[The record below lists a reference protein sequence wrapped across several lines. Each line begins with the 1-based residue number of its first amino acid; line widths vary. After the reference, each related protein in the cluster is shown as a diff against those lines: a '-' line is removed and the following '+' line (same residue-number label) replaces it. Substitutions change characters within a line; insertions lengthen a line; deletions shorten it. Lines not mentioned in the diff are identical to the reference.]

1 MIYFEMESFLY
12 NCLTLTDMW
21 NTYLTSLCIIF
32 SRCLTGACTVTEVE
46 TRTETADVSE
56 ADLAQKTVMETQ
68 TRSVKGNGR
77 LAGVTIHRAH
87 AETTATATTTAT
99 STATSTSTST
109 ATTPTRTTETLTA
122 GETDL

>member
-1 MIYFEMESFLY
+1 
-12 NCLTLTDMW
+12 MW
-21 NTYLTSLCIIF
+21 NKYLTSLCIIC
-32 SRCLTGACTVTEVE
+32 SRGLTGACTVTEVE
-46 TRTETADVSE
+46 TRTEKADVSE

-87 AETTATATTTAT
+87 AETTATTTTTAT
-99 STATSTSTST
+99 STATSTAAATTTSTST
-109 ATTPTRTTETLTA
+109 ATTPRRTTETLTA

>member
-12 NCLTLTDMW
+12 NCLTLTDNMW

-32 SRCLTGACTVTEVE
+32 SRGLTGACTVTEVE

-68 TRSVKGNGR
+68 TLSVKGNGR

-99 STATSTSTST
+99 STATSTST
-109 ATTPTRTTETLTA
+109 ATTPRRTTETLTA

>member
-1 MIYFEMESFLY
+1 M
-12 NCLTLTDMW
+12 
-21 NTYLTSLCIIF
+21 
-32 SRCLTGACTVTEVE
+32 TEVE

-87 AETTATATTTAT
+87 AETTATTTTTAT
-99 STATSTSTST
+99 STATSTPTP
-109 ATTPTRTTETLTA
+109 TTPTRTTETLTA

>member
-21 NTYLTSLCIIF
+21 NKYLTPLCIIF
-32 SRCLTGACTVTEVE
+32 SRGLTGACTVTEVE
-46 TRTETADVSE
+46 TRTEKADVSE

-68 TRSVKGNGR
+68 TLSVKGNGR

-99 STATSTSTST
+99 STATSTSTAT
-109 ATTPTRTTETLTA
+109 TTPTRTTETLTA

>member
-46 TRTETADVSE
+46 TRTEKADVSE

-77 LAGVTIHRAH
+77 LAGVTIHQAH

-99 STATSTSTST
+99 STATSTST

-122 GETDL
+122 GETD

>member
-1 MIYFEMESFLY
+1 
-12 NCLTLTDMW
+12 MW
-21 NTYLTSLCIIF
+21 NKYLTSLCIIC
-32 SRCLTGACTVTEVE
+32 SRGLTGACTVTEVE

-87 AETTATATTTAT
+87 AETTATTTTTAT
-99 STATSTSTST
+99 STSTATSTAA

>member
-1 MIYFEMESFLY
+1 
-12 NCLTLTDMW
+12 MW

-32 SRCLTGACTVTEVE
+32 SRGLTGACTVTEVE

-99 STATSTSTST
+99 STATSTST
-109 ATTPTRTTETLTA
+109 ATTPRRTTETLTA